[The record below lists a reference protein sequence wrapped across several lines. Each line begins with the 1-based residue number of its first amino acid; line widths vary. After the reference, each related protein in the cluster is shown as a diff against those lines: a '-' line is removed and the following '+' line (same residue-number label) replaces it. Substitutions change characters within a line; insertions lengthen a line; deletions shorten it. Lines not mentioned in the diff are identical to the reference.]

1 MPGIPLSNR
10 CSFCKRRKIKCDE
23 KWPRCGNCKRS
34 NQECSGPPK
43 GVKFVQNNCHSAR
56 GSTKLS
62 DSPVPRSQAPSPCGT
77 LVDVKLHS
85 TADGTGAFH
94 QMKIVSE
101 NPARPREVTPTSEEK
116 LAAKLA
122 HAMALSEAS
131 GDGNALLI
139 SHEALSLMPARLAE
153 SAALSDALGCL
164 LATFGNLRR
173 ALPFQDLIDLH
184 TYGRALKSLQ
194 KSLKDPDQQLGTAT
208 LAAAT
213 VLYQI
218 EIAYDSSKGPNKA
231 SHCGAIYS
239 MMHARGPPSLEDM
252 LDVHLAFENQ
262 QPMLSYCL
270 LSGEENFY
278 AAPAWTWTL
287 QAALDAGL
295 VASPALASLYSLNI
309 TISSWPYLASLL
321 RTLHHDPLNPYAS
334 EVAIELMN
342 TANALA
348 LSLQTV
354 DDTTI
359 ASLISTGDIYY
370 LPPSPD
376 PSTSTAADPSL
387 EFTSLPLAQLFAT
400 HAMASLAASQ
410 ILRSAMEFCGAID
423 GTAFEAQNEGWTTR
437 LLRCGSYAARGRSSF
452 LVPGLVVAFGV
463 VAGGNES
470 ESSSTK
476 AEIVRLLREVERWRY
491 PCDKGLRGRWCDR
504 NVLEM
509 GLVLTGRGVFGPAQ
523 GGVVEFWS

>member
-1 MPGIPLSNR
+1 M
-10 CSFCKRRKIKCDE
+10 
-23 KWPRCGNCKRS
+23 
-34 NQECSGPPK
+34 
-43 GVKFVQNNCHSAR
+43 
-56 GSTKLS
+56 
-62 DSPVPRSQAPSPCGT
+62 
-77 LVDVKLHS
+77 
-85 TADGTGAFH
+85 
-94 QMKIVSE
+94 
-101 NPARPREVTPTSEEK
+101 TPTSEEK

-122 HAMALSEAS
+122 HAMALSESS
-131 GDGNALLI
+131 GDGNALLL

-194 KSLKDPDQQLGTAT
+194 KSLKDPDQQLSTAT

-239 MMHARGPPSLEDM
+239 MMHARGPPSLEDA

-278 AAPAWTWTL
+278 ASPDWTWTL

-295 VASPALASLYSLNI
+295 VASPTLASLYSLNI

-321 RTLHHDPLNPYAS
+321 RTLHHDPLNPYAT

-370 LPPSPD
+370 LPSQPPNSSDDSP
-376 PSTSTAADPSL
+376 ANPSL
-387 EFTSLPLAQLFAT
+387 EFTSLPTAQLFTT

-410 ILRSAMEFCGAID
+410 ILRSAMEFCGAVD
-423 GTAFEAQNEGWTTR
+423 GTAFDAQNEGWTTR

-463 VAGGNES
+463 IAGGDD

-491 PCDKGLRGRWCDR
+491 PCDKGLRGRWCER

-509 GLVLTGRGVFGPAQ
+509 GLVLTGRGMFGHAQ
-523 GGVVEFWS
+523 GAVVEFWS